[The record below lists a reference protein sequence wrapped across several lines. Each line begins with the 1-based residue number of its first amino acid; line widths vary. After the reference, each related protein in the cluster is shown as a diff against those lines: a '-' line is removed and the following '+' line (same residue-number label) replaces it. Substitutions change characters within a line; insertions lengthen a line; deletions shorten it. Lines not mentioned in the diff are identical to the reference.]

1 MAARRSPRGDRIRP
15 RDDNYF
21 ACFSLYARKMPLP
34 PVLIHQSG
42 PALPLPPDVA
52 IPVLAVGVVVCLLVA
67 YDAYRTYGPI
77 GADAGGDP

>member
-1 MAARRSPRGDRIRP
+1 
-15 RDDNYF
+15 
-21 ACFSLYARKMPLP
+21 MPLP